1 MDDET
6 IELPL
11 APKKPYVRP
20 QLHWLTGSGAYGKSF
35 PLPIEFGSS
44 DGPS

>member
-11 APKKPYVRP
+11 APKKPYVPP
-20 QLHWLTGSGAYGKSF
+20 QLHELAGSGADGKIFNSY
-35 PLPIEFGSS
+35 EAGSPF
-44 DGPS
+44 GPS